1 MTYGQN
7 ITVDVFIL
15 SKMCDFT
22 NQQRAS
28 VLFAWV
34 KHAHTVNEWVTG
46 FDFLLTQWF
55 TKLWTTMEDL
65 KVAVSFLM

>member
-1 MTYGQN
+1 
-7 ITVDVFIL
+7 
-15 SKMCDFT
+15 MCDFT

-34 KHAHTVNEWVTG
+34 KHAHTVNEWVPG

>member
-7 ITVDVFIL
+7 ITVDVIIL
-15 SKMCDFT
+15 SKMCDFI
-22 NQQRAS
+22 NQQRVS

-34 KHAHTVNEWVTG
+34 KHAQNVNEWVPG

-65 KVAVSFLM
+65 QVAVSFLM

>member
-1 MTYGQN
+1 MTFGQN

-34 KHAHTVNEWVTG
+34 KHAHTVNEWVPG
-46 FDFLLTQWF
+46 FDFL
-55 TKLWTTMEDL
+55 
-65 KVAVSFLM
+65 